1 MLSRG
6 HGEEPQGQ
14 AGRGRALRDLTVL
27 SPPLLRSQ
35 TAGTAGDNQYLW
47 MIPAKWT
54 KVRQGTRSQLSDNI
68 DRVTDMAPR
77 PLTLDS
83 RELLFSLL
91 LIMGVLGMNC
101 LETLQTCGWPAL
113 KELSSGTPGSP
124 PLIMSSPPVSGVPT
138 SPLLLRVSV
147 LFRPPMLRNRWLLFG
162 QTQGLGVL
170 PQEMRNCGKQGTAA
184 CLLCR
189 PQGLVLCH

>member
-27 SPPLLRSQ
+27 SSPLLSSQ

-47 MIPAKWT
+47 MTQAKWT

-68 DRVTDMAPR
+68 DRVMDMALR

-83 RELLFSLL
+83 CELLFSLL
-91 LIMGVLGMNC
+91 LIMGVFKSKLPGNPADLWLASSEGAQLRNPWVSTSNYVLPAC
-101 LETLQTCGWPAL
+101 LW
-113 KELSSGTPGSP
+113 SP
-124 PLIMSSPPVSGVPT
+124 NHPPPSQG
-138 SPLLLRVSV
+138 V
-147 LFRPPMLRNRWLLFG
+147 LFRPPVLRNRWLLFG
-162 QTQGLGVL
+162 QRQGLGAL
-170 PQEMRNCGKQGTAA
+170 SQEMRNRGKQGTAV

>member
-1 MLSRG
+1 
-6 HGEEPQGQ
+6 
-14 AGRGRALRDLTVL
+14 
-27 SPPLLRSQ
+27 
-35 TAGTAGDNQYLW
+35 

-68 DRVTDMAPR
+68 DRVTDMVPR

-124 PLIMSSPPVSGVPT
+124 PLIISSPPVSGVPT
-138 SPLLLRVSV
+138 SPLLLRVSM

-162 QTQGLGVL
+162 QTQGLGAL

>member
-27 SPPLLRSQ
+27 SSPLLSSQ
-35 TAGTAGDNQYLW
+35 TAGAAGDNQYLW
-47 MIPAKWT
+47 MTQAKWT

-68 DRVTDMAPR
+68 DRVMDMALR

-83 RELLFSLL
+83 CELLFSLL
-91 LIMGVLGMNC
+91 LILGVFRSELPGNPADLWLASSEGAQPRNPWVSTSNYVLPAC
-101 LETLQTCGWPAL
+101 LW
-113 KELSSGTPGSP
+113 SP
-124 PLIMSSPPVSGVPT
+124 NHPPPSQG
-138 SPLLLRVSV
+138 V
-147 LFRPPMLRNRWLLFG
+147 LFRPPVLRNRWLLFG
-162 QTQGLGVL
+162 QRQGLGAL
-170 PQEMRNCGKQGTAA
+170 SQEMRNRGKQGTAV

>member
-27 SPPLLRSQ
+27 SSPLLSSQ
-35 TAGTAGDNQYLW
+35 TAGAAGDNQYLW
-47 MIPAKWT
+47 MTQAKWT

-68 DRVTDMAPR
+68 DRVMDMALC

-83 RELLFSLL
+83 CELLFSLL
-91 LIMGVLGMNC
+91 LILGVFRSELPGNPADLWLASSEGAQPRNPWVSTSNYVLSAC
-101 LETLQTCGWPAL
+101 LW
-113 KELSSGTPGSP
+113 SP
-124 PLIMSSPPVSGVPT
+124 NHPPPSQG
-138 SPLLLRVSV
+138 V
-147 LFRPPMLRNRWLLFG
+147 LFRPPVLRNRWLLFG
-162 QTQGLGVL
+162 QRQGLGAL
-170 PQEMRNCGKQGTAA
+170 SQEMRNRGKQGTAV